1 MSDSY
6 SMLQRRG
13 PLKLQDVSTVSAQDK
28 GTADC
33 VFGPKFKVSF
43 VRNKR

>member
-1 MSDSY
+1 MSDIY

-13 PLKLQDVSTVSAQDK
+13 PLKLQDVSAQDK

-43 VRNKR
+43 VKNKR